1 MIWLVLVSPVEAART
16 PVLFPLSFA
25 FSTFVWTGL
34 SAWLLGGWL
43 CKDVCELDGVL
54 DHVLAGLF
62 ECDSASH
69 LHGDL
74 PGKCVPSCFDL
85 LEAVVVSPGQG
96 FKSLD
101 EIVDVDFISQANEC
115 PGPFDG
121 F

>member
-1 MIWLVLVSPVEAART
+1 MVWLVLVSPVEAART

-43 CKDVCELDGVL
+43 CEDVCQLDGIL

-62 ECDSASH
+62 EGDSSSH

-74 PGKCVPSCFDL
+74 PGKCIPSCFDL
-85 LEAVVVSPGQG
+85 LEAVVVSSGEG
-96 FKSLD
+96 LKSLD
-101 EIVDVDFISQANEC
+101 KIVDVDFISQANEC
-115 PGPFDG
+115 PCPFDG

>member
-1 MIWLVLVSPVEAART
+1 MVLLVLVSPVEAART

-43 CKDVCELDGVL
+43 CEDVCQLDSIL

-62 ECDSASH
+62 EGDSSSH

-74 PGKCVPSCFDL
+74 PGKCIPSCFDL
-85 LEAVVVSPGQG
+85 LEAVVVSSDEGL
-96 FKSLD
+96 KSLD
-101 EIVDVDFISQANEC
+101 KIVDVDFISQANEC
-115 PGPFDG
+115 PCPFDG

>member
-16 PVLFPLSFA
+16 PVLFPLAFA

-43 CKDVCELDGVL
+43 CEDVCQLDGIL

-62 ECDSASH
+62 EGDSSSH

-74 PGKCVPSCFDL
+74 PGKCIPSCFDL
-85 LEAVVVSPGQG
+85 LEAVVVSSG
-96 FKSLD
+96 
-101 EIVDVDFISQANEC
+101 
-115 PGPFDG
+115 
-121 F
+121 